1 MYSNRTSLFSVASRT
16 ARPCGSILSRGGT
29 AQTFSIYTLAIPFG
43 SNRLEAINIGQPLRL
58 LAQWQDSQPFAT
70 DSLNW
75 VNVPPPFFS
84 PYMPFFLYYYY
95 FFLFL
100 LSCVSHSYVFFRCLL
115 LLHYPPSSLSFFN
128 FIFLLF
134 FLIIPFVLFRSP
146 SPLLNSPFPPKQPL
160 EINKYIFVRH
170 TSHQLSMT
178 LIPLA

>member
-75 VNVPPPFFS
+75 VNVPPPFFRRTCLSSFIIIIFFVS
-84 PYMPFFLYYYY
+84 PF
-95 FFLFL
+95 
-100 LSCVSHSYVFFRCLL
+100 VRISYVFFRSLS

-134 FLIIPFVLFRSP
+134 FLIIPFVLPFSFALHLFSPIHPFPRNSP
-146 SPLLNSPFPPKQPL
+146 SKS
-160 EINKYIFVRH
+160 INTYLFDTHRINYQWH
-170 TSHQLSMT
+170 
-178 LIPLA
+178 